1 MYLEFFGLTEKPFTI
16 TPNPRFIFL
25 SKNHKEVFA
34 HLLYGIRNHSGFIEV
49 TGEVGAGKTTVLRT
63 LFEQLEGDDYRLA
76 FIFNP
81 SLSAE
86 ELLRAVSRELHIEA
100 TGSSTGEI
108 LDALNEYLLRE
119 NQAGRTVVLVIDEA
133 QNLTPQVLEQ
143 VRLLSNLETEGDKL
157 IQIVLVG
164 QPELGVLLDRPDLRQ
179 LNQRIVVRYHLRPID
194 AEDTRAYIRHR
205 LELAGIRDRELFSP
219 GALRRIYRF
228 SGGLP
233 RLINILCD
241 RALLVAYSED
251 RRQVSTAEVKLA
263 ISELRRH
270 SRARRWWPLLTFS
283 ASALLLLAGIH
294 FAWDILLPGADPALR
309 PAMTKSPAIAAN
321 APGAPAVDRGEAL
334 AALPGDS
341 FIPAPDFSPGPSTP
355 GMEENNLIA
364 AGQPTAS
371 PTPFGGDVEPGY
383 PLLRGKG
390 RGDRSS
396 AHKSPP
402 VAMTRIQDAGTKA
415 NRPADSAAK
424 NPLPPGALT
433 QLTDP
438 LLLGFVPAA
447 NSPLGT
453 SEQAV
458 LLTSYLGQLLGEAV
472 TVESF
477 SDESALYEGIYRYRQ
492 VDLALFRN
500 GIPSRAN
507 HLPLQPLV
515 GCRGQG
521 VNDTSSCLLVA
532 RRGLYQGTAELL
544 QSTLEELE
552 TSKEG
557 QRVLAEAG
565 GLGFFPLETNPRSS
579 RAGELP

>member
-86 ELLRAVSRELHIEA
+86 ELLRAVCRELHIA
-100 TGSSTGEI
+100 ADGFSTGEI
-108 LDALNEYLLRE
+108 LDALNDYLLRE

-205 LELAGIRDRELFSP
+205 LELAGVRDRELFTP

-251 RRQVSTAEVKLA
+251 RRQVSTAEVKRA
-263 ISELRRH
+263 IGELRRQ
-270 SRARRWWPLLTFS
+270 SRDRRWWPLLGFS
-283 ASALLLLAGIH
+283 GGALLLFAGIL
-294 FAWDILLPGADPALR
+294 FAWDIFLSGADRGRRPAVPESRRVAVNAPAVAAAGLEETLSAPPAADFAPSSILPSRPSIPVKEENDLSAAGHSGTLTAPPGGGADP
-309 PAMTKSPAIAAN
+309 
-321 APGAPAVDRGEAL
+321 GH
-334 AALPGDS
+334 
-341 FIPAPDFSPGPSTP
+341 
-355 GMEENNLIA
+355 
-364 AGQPTAS
+364 
-371 PTPFGGDVEPGY
+371 
-383 PLLRGKG
+383 PLVHGKG
-390 RGDRSS
+390 LEDESAQKSALVIKTRGQGGNL
-396 AHKSPP
+396 K
-402 VAMTRIQDAGTKA
+402 VNK
-415 NRPADSAAK
+415 PADSAAK
-424 NPLPPGALT
+424 QGAATRALA
-433 QLTDP
+433 QLTGP
-438 LLLGFVPAA
+438 LLFGFVPAGTG
-447 NSPLGT
+447 PLET
-453 SEQAV
+453 PEQAV
-458 LLTSYLGQLLGEAV
+458 LLADYLGRLLGQPV

-477 SDESALYEGIYRYRQ
+477 SNESALYEGIYRYRQ
-492 VDLALFRN
+492 VDLALFRS
-500 GIPSRAN
+500 GIPSRNN

-521 VNDTSSCLLVA
+521 ADTSSCLLVA
-532 RRGLYQGTAELL
+532 RRGLYEGAAELL
-544 QSTLEELE
+544 QATLEKLG
-552 TSKEG
+552 TSNKG
-557 QRVLAEAG
+557 QQMLAEAG
-565 GLGFFPLETNPRSS
+565 GLEFIPLEVHARSS
-579 RAGELP
+579 RSGDLP

>member
-81 SLSAE
+81 SLSAG
-86 ELLRAVSRELHIEA
+86 ELLRAVCREFHIEV
-100 TGSSTGEI
+100 TGFSTGEI
-108 LDALNEYLLRE
+108 LDALNDYLLRE

-164 QPELGVLLDRPDLRQ
+164 QPELGILLDRPDLRQ

-205 LELAGIRDRELFSP
+205 LELAGVRDRELFSP

-251 RRQVSTAEVKLA
+251 RRQVSTAEVKRA
-263 ISELRRH
+263 IGELRRQ
-270 SRARRWWPLLTFS
+270 SRDRRWWPLLAIS
-283 ASALLLLAGIH
+283 GGALLLLAGIL
-294 FAWDILLPGADPALR
+294 FAWDILLPGAGRDLR
-309 PAMTKSPAIAAN
+309 PAISESRTISASASSVPAAGLDETMAAPPAAGFKSASVLL
-321 APGAPAVDRGEAL
+321 PGAPIQVKEEDEL
-334 AALPGDS
+334 PAA
-341 FIPAPDFSPGPSTP
+341 A
-355 GMEENNLIA
+355 
-364 AGQPTAS
+364 PTATL
-371 PTPFGGDVEPGY
+371 PLPARGGVDSGF
-383 PLLRGKG
+383 PLVHGKG
-390 RGDRSS
+390 RGDEL
-396 AHKSPP
+396 AHKTVP
-402 VAMTRIQDAGTKA
+402 VSMARAQYDNGKA
-415 NRPADSAAK
+415 DKPADAAARK
-424 NPLPPGALT
+424 TVSPTALT
-433 QLTDP
+433 QLTGP
-438 LLLGFVPAA
+438 LRFGFVPAA
-447 NSPLGT
+447 SGPLET
-453 SEQAV
+453 PAQAV
-458 LLTSYLGQLLGEAV
+458 LLGDYLGQLLGQPV
-472 TVESF
+472 KVESF
-477 SDESALYEGIYRYRQ
+477 NNESALYEGIYRYRQ
-492 VDLALFRN
+492 IDLALFRHE
-500 GIPSRAN
+500 IPSRIN

-515 GCRGQG
+515 GCRSQG
-521 VNDTSSCLLVA
+521 AQETSSCLLVA
-532 RRGLYQGTAELL
+532 RRGLYDGAAELL
-544 QSTLEELE
+544 QTTLENLGTRE
-552 TSKEG
+552 KG
-557 QRVLAEAG
+557 QQVLAAAG
-565 GLGFFPLETNPRSS
+565 GLAFIPLQAQTLPSRS
-579 RAGELP
+579 GDLP